1 MQTSLALWRL
11 QQEPRQLLQFA
22 ASGGATAFSEAFSE
36 ALGPFPIPTACG
48 PHRPMPP
55 PATFA
60 SMTSTPILAHPPRR
74 RQDSLRPAAHVAK
87 SDASSASGGGRKLDG
102 EAAGGEEGV
111 ASIRSG
117 EASPTA
123 PRPLSMMMSGGNI
136 QGPSLG
142 SNPAS
147 VGPFLEDSS
156 AEGTKGRIRRGARA
170 LHLRRESSGRR
181 RLLLPSAT
189 TEAGAL
195 PRRRAQSSGERTSS
209 SSFPGHHLLPGL
221 LLQGVRGQ
229 LL

>member
-1 MQTSLALWRL
+1 MRA
-11 QQEPRQLLQFA
+11 
-22 ASGGATAFSEAFSE
+22 
-36 ALGPFPIPTACG
+36 
-48 PHRPMPP
+48 HRPMPP

-60 SMTSTPILAHPPRR
+60 SMTSTPTLAPPPRR